1 MMPPPPSQTTHV
13 SQEQTQPSSTKPS
26 EPAATTAG
34 TTVAPSTGA
43 ADVARQPVE
52 DVSTTKPVP
61 KLYWMDYLAS
71 LAPVPYAAHGYA
83 QYYCLSI
90 LDKHHHPEM
99 SLEQGLKV
107 LKMCAD
113 ELRRRMPIDYKGLE
127 VKVITIEGVKSV
139 DFEDDA
145 NIKPW

>member
-1 MMPPPPSQTTHV
+1 MPPPASQTSHV
-13 SQEQTQPSSTKPS
+13 SQGAAEAKTS
-26 EPAATTAG
+26 EALGVG
-34 TTVAPSTGA
+34 TTNTTTTGS
-43 ADVARQPVE
+43 ADPEGPIVQE
-52 DVSTTKPVP
+52 VSITKPVP

-83 QYYCLSI
+83 QYYCLST
-90 LDKHHHPEM
+90 LDKHHHPDM

-107 LKMCAD
+107 LRMCAD
-113 ELRRRMPIDYKGLE
+113 ELRRRMPIDFKGLE
-127 VKVITIEGVKSV
+127 VKVITAEGVKKI

>member
-1 MMPPPPSQTTHV
+1 MPPPASQTTHV
-13 SQEQTQPSSTKPS
+13 SQEGTRGEVS
-26 EPAATTAG
+26 ESAPPTAG
-34 TTVAPSTGA
+34 TTDTPTTGS
-43 ADVARQPVE
+43 ADPTGPPVQ
-52 DVSTTKPVP
+52 DASITKPVP

-83 QYYCLSI
+83 QYYCLST
-90 LDKHHHPEM
+90 LDKHHHPDM

-107 LKMCAD
+107 LRMCAD

-127 VKVITIEGVKSV
+127 VKVITVDGVRKV

-145 NIKPW
+145 NVKPW